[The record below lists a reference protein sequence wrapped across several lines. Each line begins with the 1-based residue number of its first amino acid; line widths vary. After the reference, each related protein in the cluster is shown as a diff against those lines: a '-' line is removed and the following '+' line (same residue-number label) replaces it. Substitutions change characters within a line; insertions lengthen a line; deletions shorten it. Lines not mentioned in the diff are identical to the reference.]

1 MPLSNKQKNT
11 FLEKEL
17 DSMKVDK
24 KHWDEILQVN
34 RKKLLK
40 VFLAGA
46 TVASLI
52 WLFIFYI
59 YIKTGFQ
66 PVW

>member
-1 MPLSNKQKNT
+1 MPLSNNQKKH
-11 FLEKEL
+11 FFEKEL

-24 KHWDEILQVN
+24 KHWDEILTVN

-52 WLFIFYI
+52 WLMIFYI
-59 YIKTGFQ
+59 YMKTGFQ